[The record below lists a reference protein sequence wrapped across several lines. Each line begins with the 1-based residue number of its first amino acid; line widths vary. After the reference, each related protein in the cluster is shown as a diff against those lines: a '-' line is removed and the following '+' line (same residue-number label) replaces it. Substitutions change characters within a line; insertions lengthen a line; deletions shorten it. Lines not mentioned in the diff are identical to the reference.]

1 LPHDEPAAAP
11 LFSSIERRV
20 RHVTGLIL
28 FSFVTTHFLNHACG
42 LLRLD
47 AMEAARHVLLWPWR
61 TVIGQGLLYGSFA
74 IHCGLGLY
82 ALNRR
87 RHFRMPII
95 ERWQLL
101 LGLSIPPLFAAHAIN
116 VRLGTLLFGLPDS
129 YPQVLTNLWFL
140 ASDPGARLA
149 QQFLLLLILW
159 THGCLGLAMW
169 LRAKPW
175 YPRWAPI
182 LAVAITLLPVLAVVG
197 IAEAGWQA
205 VDAAAAEPQ
214 LFREYAL
221 AGTSTGARLTDLE
234 DWAMLLYGA
243 LVLGVLALRALRQRW
258 ERRERPVVVTYPGG
272 RMVTVPHGFS
282 VLEASRWAGIDHA
295 SICGGRGRCSTCRV
309 LVTAGLESLPQ
320 ASALERAT
328 LERIDAPRRVR
339 LACQLRPDRALAV
352 IPLLTTDDTHPHVA
366 IAASDEREIAVIFV
380 DLRDSTRLADGRLP
394 YDALYIVDRYV
405 AAVSHAVEAHG
416 GQVTSVAGDGITAFF
431 GADCAPVEACQ
442 RALRAIEA
450 LWRALDVLGQEILA
464 EFRHALR
471 FGVGCHVG
479 LAVIGKLSHQ
489 HTMQFLGEVGN
500 IAARLEGMTK
510 EFDCVAVLSRDVVER
525 VGLNIPMPRT
535 QRVRIR
541 SMTAHVETIAVRS
554 AETLA
559 EWLAASVTT
568 HGTGSVSG

>member
-1 LPHDEPAAAP
+1 MPHDEPTAA
-11 LFSSIERRV
+11 LRFSAIERRV

-28 FSFVTTHFLNHACG
+28 FSFATTHFLNHACG

-47 AMEAARHVLLWPWR
+47 AMEATRLVLLWPWR
-61 TVIGQGLLYGSFA
+61 TMIGQGLLYGSFA
-74 IHCGLGLY
+74 IHGGLGLY
-82 ALNRR
+82 ALYRR
-87 RHFRMPII
+87 RHFRMPTG

-129 YPQVLTNLWFL
+129 YPRVLTNLWFL
-140 ASDPGARLA
+140 ASDPGMRLA

-159 THGCLGLAMW
+159 IHGCLGLAMW

-182 LAVAITLLPVLAVVG
+182 LAVAITLLPVLAVLG

-221 AGTSTGARLTDLE
+221 AGTSAGARLTDLR

-243 LVLGVLALRALRQRW
+243 LVLGVLTLRALRQRR
-258 ERRERPVVVTYPGG
+258 ERRDRPVVITYPGG
-272 RMVTVPHGFS
+272 RAVTVPHGFS
-282 VLEASRWAGIDHA
+282 VLEASRWAGIDHT

-309 LVTAGLESLPQ
+309 LVTAGLEDLPQ

-328 LERIDAPRRVR
+328 LERIGAPERVR

-352 IPLLTTDDTHPHVA
+352 VPLLATDDTHPHA
-366 IAASDEREIAVIFV
+366 IIAASQERQIAAIFV

-405 AAVSHAVEAHG
+405 SVVSHAVEAHG

-431 GADCAPVEACQ
+431 GADCAPSAACR

-450 LWRALDVLGQEILA
+450 LWRALDALGQEILV
-464 EFRHALR
+464 EFHHALR

-479 LAVIGKLSHQ
+479 LAVIGELSHH
-489 HTMQFLGEVGN
+489 HTVQFLGEVGN
-500 IAARLEGMTK
+500 IAARLEQMTK
-510 EFDCVAVLSRDVVER
+510 ELDCVVVLSRDVVER
-525 VGLNIPMPRT
+525 AALDIPMPRT
-535 QRVRIR
+535 HRMRIR
-541 SMTAHVETIAVRS
+541 SVTADVETIAIRS
-554 AETLA
+554 VETLG
-559 EWLAASVTT
+559 EWLAVPAAI
-568 HGTGSVSG
+568 HGTGSGAG

>member
-1 LPHDEPAAAP
+1 LSHDEPAAASR
-11 LFSSIERRV
+11 LSAIERRA
-20 RHVTGLIL
+20 RHATGLIL
-28 FSFVTTHFLNHACG
+28 FSFVTTHFFNHACG

-47 AMEAARHVLLWPWR
+47 AMEAMRLVLLWPWR
-61 TVIGQGLLYGSFA
+61 TVIGQSLLYGSFVV
-74 IHCGLGLY
+74 HGGLGLY
-82 ALNRR
+82 ALYRR
-87 RHFRMPII
+87 RHFRMPIS

-129 YPQVLTNLWFL
+129 YPRVLTNLWFL

-159 THGCLGLAMW
+159 IHGCLGLAMW

-182 LAVAITLLPVLAVVG
+182 LAVAITLLPVLAVLG

-205 VDAAAAEPQ
+205 ADVAAAEPQ
-214 LFREYAL
+214 LFREYVV
-221 AGTSTGARLTDLE
+221 AGTSTGARLTDLQ

-243 LVLGVLALRALRQRW
+243 LVLGVLTLRALRQRR
-258 ERRERPVVVTYPGG
+258 ERRDRPVVITYPGG
-272 RMVTVPHGFS
+272 RRVTVPRGFS
-282 VLEASRWAGIDHA
+282 VLEASRWAGIDHT

-309 LVTAGLESLPQ
+309 LVTGGMEDLPK
-320 ASALERAT
+320 ASVLERAT
-328 LERIDAPRRVR
+328 LARIGAPGRVR

-352 IPLLTTDDTHPHVA
+352 VPLLTTDDTHPHA
-366 IAASDEREIAVIFV
+366 TIAASQEREIAVIFV

-405 AAVSHAVEAHG
+405 TAVSHAVEAHS
-416 GQVTSVAGDGITAFF
+416 GQITSVAGDGITAFF
-431 GADCAPVEACQ
+431 GVDCLPAEACR
-442 RALRAIEA
+442 RALLAIEA
-450 LWRALDVLGQEILA
+450 LWRALDFLGQEILA
-464 EFRHALR
+464 EFDHALR

-479 LAVIGKLSHQ
+479 LAVIGELSHQ
-489 HTMQFLGEVGN
+489 HTVQFLGEVGN

-525 VGLNIPMPRT
+525 AGFDIPMPRT

-541 SMTAHVETIAVRS
+541 SVAGDVETIAVCS

-559 EWLAASVTT
+559 EWLAASAMT
-568 HGTGSVSG
+568 HGTRSVSG